1 MDSDTFKGGWHQ
13 FKGELKKQWG
23 KLTDDDLMEADGN
36 YEKFM
41 GIVQKRYGDAKND
54 VRDWTDDWY
63 SRREQDEIRR
73 REATTSRNQM

>member
-1 MDSDTFKGGWHQ
+1 MDSNTFKGGWHQ

-41 GIVQKRYGDAKND
+41 GIVQKRYGDAKD
-54 VRDWTDDWY
+54 EVRDWTDDWY
-63 SRREQDEIRR
+63 SRREQDELRR

>member
-1 MDSDTFKGGWHQ
+1 MDSNIFKGGWHQ
-13 FKGELKKQWG
+13 FKGELKKKWG
-23 KLTDDDLMEADGN
+23 QFTDDDLTEAEGN

-41 GIVQKRYGDAKND
+41 GVVQKRYGSTKDE

-63 SRREQDEIRR
+63 SRYEQDEIRR

>member
-41 GIVQKRYGDAKND
+41 GIVQKRYGDAKDD